1 MLKNVFL
8 NPENKVKQL
17 ERVLNSNRMN
27 ETNQHTRMDKYNPDV
42 LNNYNRLLD
51 KRNNNIFSITNKPY
65 KNIINTDNKNIEKS
79 EDLALDIRQS
89 DKNLLNELDILSKK
103 RNNYDNFMDDK
114 YNQEKKEKHSKS
126 FNKNNINKKKLSESL
141 NTSYNDHSLLKIN
154 TKNFLNKD
162 NINLNEDKKKYN
174 DIINSLMKEGLL

>member
-79 EDLALDIRQS
+79 EDLSLDIRQS

-103 RNNYDNFMDDK
+103 RNNYDNCNIRNSFWGRPNMD
-114 YNQEKKEKHSKS
+114 
-126 FNKNNINKKKLSESL
+126 
-141 NTSYNDHSLLKIN
+141 
-154 TKNFLNKD
+154 
-162 NINLNEDKKKYN
+162 
-174 DIINSLMKEGLL
+174 